1 MIFFFV
7 NMANKKNEKSIE
19 KRFFRETE
27 MLTSSPTSIYLEE
40 IFKNMR
46 QDKRMAAFIIENALT
61 PLLAQQGIKIGYK

>member
-1 MIFFFV
+1 
-7 NMANKKNEKSIE
+7 MANKKNEKSIE